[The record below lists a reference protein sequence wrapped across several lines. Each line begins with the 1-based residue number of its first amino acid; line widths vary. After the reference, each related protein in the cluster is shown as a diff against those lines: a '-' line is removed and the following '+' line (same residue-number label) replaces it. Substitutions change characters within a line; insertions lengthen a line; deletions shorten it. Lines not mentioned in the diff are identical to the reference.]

1 VQSAQKSVSVVASSL
16 PHVFLAALE
25 IPSATLHLLDLV
37 AHLHS
42 LNALCL
48 LASLHAIASADILN
62 IFIGL
67 NALDGFAR
75 LDTFNVLTR
84 LESVHSWPTFA
95 GLQSLHSLHS
105 LRAMGR
111 LDALADLGS
120 LQTRPGVHALNT
132 SRTHA
137 SELLLQVRVVERH
150 IGAMSRVEL
159 PVLKLTATGDVD
171 SVEFAV
177 KNSVG
182 LDGAVTSISP
192 IVAVP

>member
-1 VQSAQKSVSVVASSL
+1 MQSAQKSVSVVASSL

-48 LASLHAIASADILN
+48 LATLHAIASADILN

-84 LESVHSWPTFA
+84 LGSVHSWPTFA
-95 GLQSLHSLHS
+95 GLQSLHS

-177 KNSVG
+177 KDSVG

>member
-1 VQSAQKSVSVVASSL
+1 MQSVQKSVSVIASSL

-25 IPSATLHLLDLV
+25 IPSATLHPLDLV

-42 LNALCL
+42 LRALCL
-48 LASLHAIASADILN
+48 LTSLHAIASADILN

-75 LDTFNVLTR
+75 LDTLNVLAR
-84 LESVHSWPTFA
+84 LHSLPIFAGLHSLHTLPAFA
-95 GLQSLHSLHS
+95 GLQS
-105 LRAMGR
+105 

-120 LQTRPGVHALNT
+120 LQPCPSVRALNT
-132 SRTHA
+132 SRIHA
-137 SELLLQVRVVERH
+137 SELLLQIRVPERY

-159 PVLKLTATGDVD
+159 PVLKLPTAADVD
-171 SVEFAV
+171 PVEFAV
-177 KNSVG
+177 KDSVG
-182 LDGAVTSISP
+182 LDRAITPISP

>member
-1 VQSAQKSVSVVASSL
+1 
-16 PHVFLAALE
+16 
-25 IPSATLHLLDLV
+25 
-37 AHLHS
+37 
-42 LNALCL
+42 
-48 LASLHAIASADILN
+48 
-62 IFIGL
+62 
-67 NALDGFAR
+67 
-75 LDTFNVLTR
+75 
-84 LESVHSWPTFA
+84 
-95 GLQSLHSLHS
+95 
-105 LRAMGR
+105 MGR

-159 PVLKLTATGDVD
+159 PVLKLTAAGDVD

-177 KNSVG
+177 KDSVG